1 MIAAQALRR
10 TRSRRSHTD
19 IPARTSGERKV
30 IAEASA
36 SGMSESAEKK
46 STVDTTSTTPRMIC
60 SPGRRL
66 RTRS

>member
-1 MIAAQALRR
+1 M
-10 TRSRRSHTD
+10 
-19 IPARTSGERKV
+19 

-36 SGMSESAEKK
+36 SGMSASAEKK

-66 RTRS
+66 RTRSSFSRGPSTSSMNTVCDA